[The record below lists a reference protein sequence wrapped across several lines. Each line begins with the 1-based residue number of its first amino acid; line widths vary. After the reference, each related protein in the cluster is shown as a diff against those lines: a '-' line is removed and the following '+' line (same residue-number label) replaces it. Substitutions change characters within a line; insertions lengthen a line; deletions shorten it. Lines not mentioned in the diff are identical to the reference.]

1 MNSVES
7 NNQSLKYQRFTTS
20 GSKDIGGLN
29 ISFCYKDSISLQK
42 SKYLL
47 RNLVNKP
54 KMCKKK
60 IAQIATNYTFLKS
73 P

>member
-7 NNQSLKYQRFTTS
+7 NNQSLKYQHTTS

-60 IAQIATNYTFLKS
+60 LRKLQQIIHF
-73 P
+73 